1 MQEYS
6 NALPINIFSFFL
18 ESVSWKFNTNRFI
31 EVLIKIETLVHICLT
46 LILLINND
54 VLNLHV
60 NMYWRK

>member
-31 EVLIKIETLVHICLT
+31 EVLIKI
-46 LILLINND
+46 
-54 VLNLHV
+54 
-60 NMYWRK
+60 